1 MYGKVYRK
9 LVRFVMMK
17 MLRKELYFFKR
28 VRNRLSVYYNLLRL
42 RLYGVKYG
50 QHCIM
55 HGHFYIHLFPT
66 AKVKIGDN
74 LYYSSGWGINALCA
88 NRQGAIYAT
97 EDATI
102 TIGDNVG
109 MSSTVLWCHKSI
121 TIGNHVKIGGNS
133 ILIDTD
139 SHNIDYKIRRGQWT
153 DWGVSK
159 PIVIEDDVFIGV
171 NCIILKGVTIG
182 ARSIVAA
189 GSVVTKSFPA
199 DCIIGGNPAKIIRR
213 IGPEDSL

>member
-1 MYGKVYRK
+1 MQKINVI
-9 LVRFVMMK
+9 
-17 MLRKELYFFKR
+17 MLMTVLYFFKR
-28 VRNRLSVYYNLLRL
+28 VRNRLSAYYNLLRL
-42 RLYGVKYG
+42 WMYGVEHG
-50 QHCIM
+50 THCVI
-55 HGHFYIHLFPT
+55 HGHLYIRLFPT
-66 AKVKIGDN
+66 ARVVIGKN

-97 EDATI
+97 ENATI
-102 TIGDNVG
+102 SIGDNVG

-121 TIGNHVKIGGNS
+121 TIGNHVKIGGNC

-139 SHNIDYKIRRGQWT
+139 SHNMDYMIRRGQYT

-189 GSVVTKSFPA
+189 GSVVTKSFPS
-199 DCIIGGNPAKIIRR
+199 DCIIGGNPARIIKKIGSI
-213 IGPEDSL
+213 